1 MLSPRAPD
9 RSAGGRRVRAALC
22 VPILVAA
29 GLGVRAA
36 TSGALSS
43 AAGDIL
49 YATLVYTLVVVAVP
63 RWRSTTAAATG
74 LALCWL
80 VELSQLTGAPAA
92 LAEAWWPSRYVL
104 GTSFVWT
111 DLLLYTVGVALGLS
125 VDRTVARVGL
135 PVPAVALHRDT
146 PHGEVHPTSGHD
158 GAGVTGD

>member
-1 MLSPRAPD
+1 MLTPRAAD

-22 VPILVAA
+22 VPVLVAA

-43 AAGDIL
+43 AAGDVL
-49 YATLVYTLVVVAVP
+49 YAVLVYALVVTVVP
-63 RWRSTTAAATG
+63 RRRPTTAAASA

-92 LAEAWWPSRYVL
+92 LAEAWWPVRYVL

-111 DLLLYTVGVALGLS
+111 DLLLYAVGVALGL
-125 VDRTVARVGL
+125 VLDLAVARARLLRQADGTSSVSAGE
-135 PVPAVALHRDT
+135 PIPETGTGRVP
-146 PHGEVHPTSGHD
+146 
-158 GAGVTGD
+158 